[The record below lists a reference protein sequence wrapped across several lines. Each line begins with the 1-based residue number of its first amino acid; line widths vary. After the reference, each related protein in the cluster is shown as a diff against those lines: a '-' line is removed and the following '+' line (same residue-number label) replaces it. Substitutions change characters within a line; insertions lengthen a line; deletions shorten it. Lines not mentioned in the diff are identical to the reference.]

1 MSLAIDLA
9 ADGKLTISG
18 IGDPIELWRE
28 TRRFF
33 LARRPALRGARGP
46 YPETTNRDVRQLAEV
61 WRRVFKQL
69 WRGDLELP
77 IASKERWDADQRTI
91 DRHLFASFDHEPFAA
106 NEAFWLTWTS
116 KPAIWLS
123 VMRDQPS
130 RWDTVVDAAK
140 QTIVHLPE
148 ALADRAGDVAS
159 AAATV
164 GYRAGQIVAAP
175 VRGAASG
182 LFGKLATPLLIAA
195 AVVGGVVL
203 VPRLWPKDHATRGG
217 AS

>member
-9 ADGKLTISG
+9 DDGKLTITG

-28 TRRFF
+28 TRKFF
-33 LARRPALRGARGP
+33 LARRPVRRGARGAF
-46 YPETTNRDVRQLAEV
+46 PETTNRDVRQLAEV
-61 WRRVFKQL
+61 WRRVFKKL

-106 NEAFWLTWTS
+106 NEAFWFTWTS
-116 KPAIWLS
+116 KPSIWLS

-140 QTIVHLPE
+140 QTVVHLPE
-148 ALADRAGDVAS
+148 ALADRASDVAS

-175 VRGAASG
+175 VRGAAAG
-182 LFGKLATPLLIAA
+182 LFGRLATPLLIAA

-203 VPRLWPKDHATRGG
+203 VPRLWPKSQADRTE